1 MRMYLVA
8 LLALPLIWAG
18 DLSAQLDIRRED
30 HFWRK
35 RVVQRLDLGEKI
47 NQPLV
52 QAESNYY
59 RASGSKFP
67 EADGIVR
74 SLINGLKTGE
84 YVAYH
89 PEDWDHQL
97 NYEDIMARMR
107 EFEQAGGGFGFEE
120 PAPEGESSEEGPE
133 PEDPFADPFA
143 PVDGEEDPFAPMED
157 DDWDSGEGDDLR
169 EEDTWETGFDTG
181 EAPSVNDDMG
191 GPATSSSGGYEPDM
205 LAYEESFHIV
215 EDWIFDRNRSMMVQQ
230 IDYFEVIWTD
240 PMGTLPEK
248 ILARFLWEDVKEQ
261 LDHTQWKGRFND
273 AENRSIAEAIE
284 LRIFHAYPIS
294 VGGEPISTL
303 EEAEKR
309 RLEMIEFEHHLWSY

>member
-1 MRMYLVA
+1 MYLVA
-8 LLALPLIWAG
+8 LHAMILIWAG
-18 DLSAQLDIRRED
+18 DLSAQLEIRPED

-67 EADGIVR
+67 ESEGLIR

-89 PEDWDHQL
+89 PEDWDRTL
-97 NYEDIMARMR
+97 NYEDMMARMR
-107 EFEQAGGGFGFEE
+107 EFEQAGGGFDFEE
-120 PAPEGESSEEGPE
+120 PAPEEESDGEVPA

-143 PVDGEEDPFAPMED
+143 PVDREEDPFAPMED
-157 DDWDSGEGDDLR
+157 GEG
-169 EEDTWETGFDTG
+169 DTWETGFDA
-181 EAPSVNDDMG
+181 EEKPSVNDDMG
-191 GPATSSSGGYEPDM
+191 GPAAPGSAGSAGYEPDM

-261 LDHTQWKGRFND
+261 LEDTQWKGRFND